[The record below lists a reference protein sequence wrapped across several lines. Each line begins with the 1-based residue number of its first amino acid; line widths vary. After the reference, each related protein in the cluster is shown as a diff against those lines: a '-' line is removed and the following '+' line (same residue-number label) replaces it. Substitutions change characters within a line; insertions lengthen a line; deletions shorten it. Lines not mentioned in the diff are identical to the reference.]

1 MTYKIGQIIEGK
13 VTGIQPYGAFVS
25 LDNETQGLIHVS
37 EVQSGYTK
45 NIHSLLKVGQPVTVQ
60 IIDIDEYSKKIS
72 LSLRTLE
79 KTNPAVPYRRKR
91 YFTNKN
97 RKIGFAGTIMLHLE
111 DGTKKFLVHSIDDKL
126 EFALAELSEGKTGLA
141 NILNFL
147 KEIVHID
154 VSKISLMELTNTHIK
169 EENVPL
175 FVFETEQKN
184 QREELGEGYIWEE
197 PGQMRSVLGTYEVE
211 GVPFF

>member
-60 IIDIDEYSKKIS
+60 IIDIDEYSKNQFIFKNV
-72 LSLRTLE
+72 R

-97 RKIGFAGTIMLHLE
+97 RKIGFTTI
-111 DGTKKFLVHSIDDKL
+111 
-126 EFALAELSEGKTGLA
+126 AEQLPIWIEEALSELER
-141 NILNFL
+141 
-147 KEIVHID
+147 KEN
-154 VSKISLMELTNTHIK
+154 KK
-169 EENVPL
+169 
-175 FVFETEQKN
+175 
-184 QREELGEGYIWEE
+184 
-197 PGQMRSVLGTYEVE
+197 
-211 GVPFF
+211 

>member
-79 KTNPAVPYRRKR
+79 KTNLAVPYRRKR

-97 RKIGFAGTIMLHLE
+97 RKIGFTTI
-111 DGTKKFLVHSIDDKL
+111 
-126 EFALAELSEGKTGLA
+126 AEQLPIWIEEALSELER
-141 NILNFL
+141 
-147 KEIVHID
+147 KEN
-154 VSKISLMELTNTHIK
+154 KK
-169 EENVPL
+169 
-175 FVFETEQKN
+175 
-184 QREELGEGYIWEE
+184 
-197 PGQMRSVLGTYEVE
+197 
-211 GVPFF
+211 

>member
-79 KTNPAVPYRRKR
+79 KTNPAVPYRRKGISR
-91 YFTNKN
+91 I
-97 RKIGFAGTIMLHLE
+97 KIVRSDL
-111 DGTKKFLVHSIDDKL
+111 
-126 EFALAELSEGKTGLA
+126 
-141 NILNFL
+141 
-147 KEIVHID
+147 
-154 VSKISLMELTNTHIK
+154 
-169 EENVPL
+169 PL
-175 FVFETEQKN
+175 
-184 QREELGEGYIWEE
+184 L
-197 PGQMRSVLGTYEVE
+197 RSSYLFG
-211 GVPFF
+211 

>member
-91 YFTNKN
+91 NFTNKN
-97 RKIGFAGTIMLHLE
+97 RKIGFTTI
-111 DGTKKFLVHSIDDKL
+111 
-126 EFALAELSEGKTGLA
+126 AEQLPIWIEEALSELER
-141 NILNFL
+141 
-147 KEIVHID
+147 KEN
-154 VSKISLMELTNTHIK
+154 KK
-169 EENVPL
+169 
-175 FVFETEQKN
+175 
-184 QREELGEGYIWEE
+184 
-197 PGQMRSVLGTYEVE
+197 
-211 GVPFF
+211 